1 MIKEIK
7 EKFFFKPQSVR
18 GTILK
23 NFLWLFAGN
32 AGSHLL
38 RGLIIVYAARVL
50 GAAGYGTFSYAL
62 GLAGFFAF
70 FKNIGVD
77 TILTREVAKQP
88 EKQHYYFAT
97 AFWIEIILLAI
108 TAFLII
114 FVAPFFSGVKEA
126 IVLFPF
132 VALIIIFDDLKDL
145 FVAFFRGI
153 EKMEW
158 EALVTVATNIAIVV
172 FGFGA
177 LLISVSP
184 LYLALA
190 YAAASLFGA
199 LLAGGIIFVR
209 HVRGFF
215 RSFNKNMVV
224 PILKS
229 AWPFAVGGLA
239 GAFLFNVDIVMLGW
253 WRGTEEI
260 GLYSAAQKIVG
271 ILAIFSGFIAT
282 VTLPKLSH
290 FAYSDQ
296 QKMRH
301 LLESSLKIIFITAF
315 PLVIGGLILKSS
327 IMGFIFGSSYLPATN
342 AFAILLF
349 SILAVH
355 PLAIIS
361 TLLFVFDKQA
371 KAIKYALTSSLCNIV
386 LNFLLIPKYGMEG
399 AAVATSISFFVYI
412 ILLWRAG
419 KAVCKFHIVSELLKP
434 ALATLVMGFL
444 VYILKTVGINFLI
457 NIAVSGMFYFA
468 CLYFLK
474 EKILVEF
481 FSFLRSGLSKF
492 V

>member
-1 MIKEIK
+1 MIKKIK
-7 EKFFFKPQSVR
+7 EKFFLKPQSIR
-18 GTILK
+18 GMILK

-32 AGSHLL
+32 AGSRLL
-38 RGLIIVYAARVL
+38 RGLIVVYAARVL
-50 GAAGYGTFSYAL
+50 GAAGYGIFSYAL

-97 AFWIEIILLAI
+97 AFWIEIVLLAI

-132 VALIIIFDDLKDL
+132 VALIIVFDDLKDL
-145 FVAFFRGI
+145 FVAFFRGR
-153 EKMEW
+153 EKMEL
-158 EALVTVATNIAIVV
+158 EALVLVIGNI
-172 FGFGA
+172 A
-177 LLISVSP
+177 LLIFGFI
-184 LYLALA
+184 ALFFWPTPRFFSA
-190 YAAASLFGA
+190 ANAAASFIGLTVAA
-199 LLAGGIIFVR
+199 LLLKPFI
-209 HVRGFF
+209 
-215 RSFNKNMVV
+215 RSTVGYFTKNLVA

-253 WRGTEEI
+253 WRGTGEI

-290 FAYSDQ
+290 FAHSDQ

-327 IMGFIFGSSYLPATN
+327 IIGFLFGSSYLPAAN

-386 LNFLLIPKYGMEG
+386 LNFLLIPRYGMEG
-399 AAVATSISFFVYI
+399 AAVATSISFSVYI

-434 ALATLVMGFL
+434 AVAALAMGFL
-444 VYILKTVGINFLI
+444 VYILKTVGIYILI
-457 NIAVSGMFYFA
+457 NIAVSGAFYFT

-474 EKILVEF
+474 EKILVEI
-481 FSFLRSGLSKF
+481 FSFLRSGLSKL